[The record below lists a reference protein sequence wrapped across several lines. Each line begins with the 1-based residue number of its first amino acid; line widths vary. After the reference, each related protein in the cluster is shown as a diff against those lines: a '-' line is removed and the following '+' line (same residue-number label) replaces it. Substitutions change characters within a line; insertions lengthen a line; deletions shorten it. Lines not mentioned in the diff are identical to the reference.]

1 MIVNNDVRK
10 CVLMKESIE
19 LLKSLTDVNGIADYE
34 RNVKAKM
41 KEYLEPVSDEII
53 EDGLG
58 GIFGKKQ
65 VTMEQNHLWSRH
77 LDEIGFIVTKIDN
90 NGFIKFQ
97 PIGGWWNQ
105 VMLSQK

>member
-10 CVLMKESIE
+10 CAMKESIE
-19 LLKSLTDVNGIADYE
+19 LLKSLTDVNGIAGYE

-58 GIFGKKQ
+58 GIFGKSK
-65 VTMEQNHLWSRH
+65 
-77 LDEIGFIVTKIDN
+77 
-90 NGFIKFQ
+90 
-97 PIGGWWNQ
+97 
-105 VMLSQK
+105 

>member
-1 MIVNNDVRK
+1 MA
-10 CVLMKESIE
+10 LP
-19 LLKSLTDVNGIADYE
+19 GYE

-65 VTMEQNHLWSRH
+65 VTMEQNHLWS
-77 LDEIGFIVTKIDN
+77 LAT
-90 NGFIKFQ
+90 
-97 PIGGWWNQ
+97 
-105 VMLSQK
+105 

>member
-19 LLKSLTDVNGIADYE
+19 LLKSLTDVNGIAGYE

-53 EDGLG
+53 EDGLVWVAYLV
-58 GIFGKKQ
+58 KKQ
-65 VTMEQNHLWSRH
+65 VTMEQNHLW
-77 LDEIGFIVTKIDN
+77 
-90 NGFIKFQ
+90 
-97 PIGGWWNQ
+97 
-105 VMLSQK
+105 

>member
-1 MIVNNDVRK
+1 
-10 CVLMKESIE
+10 
-19 LLKSLTDVNGIADYE
+19 
-34 RNVKAKM
+34 M